1 MLGPSDAQKHHGYTL
16 QYTVKYSY
24 DSSAKETRAWE
35 DIGCLV
41 MKLEHQHEVP
51 ESHQDLSREETSFIV
66 LLYRSIEA
74 RRKCLQY

>member
-1 MLGPSDAQKHHGYTL
+1 MGKYRLLGD
-16 QYTVKYSY
+16 
-24 DSSAKETRAWE
+24 E
-35 DIGCLV
+35 
-41 MKLEHQHEVP
+41 LEHQHEVP